1 MNAERCSYCGKSVTP
16 PDKLFLLNRIWH
28 KWCFKCTV
36 CGGLLSPL
44 TFASCYGLPYC
55 TEHLPKAAPPTAT
68 ILQGAT
74 PPIATITQ
82 GATPPTLSPTSQA
95 PVSQKTTL
103 QSVHEEANELE
114 MMRKAL
120 AVGEEPVTG
129 PQPLVRSATQYGV
142 PDTFGSA
149 LSLASQQRILSQ
161 LGPQD
166 KLRTSQPSN
175 AQKDAHIEELEWYT
189 PLGRIE
195 VEAILKNC
203 LEDAFLIRPSSLA
216 GYYALS
222 MVYAKEAL
230 LVHYAI
236 AKTNAG
242 EYYLQKCP
250 KDSAMYSSILYLVG
264 NSPALNGFQS
274 ATRVKKRS

>member
-1 MNAERCSYCGKSVTP
+1 MNAERCSYCGKSMSP

-36 CGGLLSPL
+36 CGGLLSQL

-55 TEHLPKAAPPTAT
+55 AEHLPKAAPTTAVTTPKVSPTTSQGPTAQ
-68 ILQGAT
+68 IMPLG
-74 PPIATITQ
+74 
-82 GATPPTLSPTSQA
+82 SQIM
-95 PVSQKTTL
+95 PLGPQIIQPL

-129 PQPLVRSATQYGV
+129 PQPLVRSNTQYGV

-149 LSLASQQRILSQ
+149 LSPASQQRILSQ

-175 AQKDAHIEELEWYT
+175 AQKDSHIEELEWYT

-203 LEDAFLIRPSSLA
+203 LEDAFLIRPSSLQ

-236 AKTNAG
+236 AKTNDG